1 MGNLVAVEIASLAGE
16 RSLAMTWNSGENIM
30 NNLLNIK
37 TPAEGIAQVRKAE
50 YNLSNHGIGN
60 LRLAYWNLTTEALYE
75 EATFRNEGAIVA
87 GGPFVAFTGKHTA
100 RSANDKF
107 IVRETDSEGNV
118 WWGQYNRPCAADKFE
133 VLYDR
138 MLGFLQGRDV
148 FVQDLYAG
156 ADENYRLPVRIV
168 TELAWHS
175 HFVRNMFI
183 LPGSLEEYKRFVP
196 EFTIMALP
204 SFKGMPMVDNTA
216 SETFICLSFEK
227 KLAIIGNTAY
237 AGEIKKS
244 VFTILNYLLP
254 LEGVLSMHC
263 SANVNPKDSND
274 VALFFGLSGTGKTTL
289 SADPTRRLIGD
300 DEHGWS
306 DDGVFNFEGGCYA
319 KVIGLS
325 ASAEPEIY
333 ATTHRFGT
341 VLENVPF
348 DPVTRYIDLDDDS
361 LTENT
366 RASYPLEFIDNA
378 VPEKKAGH
386 PKNVILLTCD
396 ASGVMPPI
404 ARLTPNQALYQFISG
419 YTSKVGGTEVGLGK
433 EPEITFSACF
443 GGPFMVHH
451 PYKYAELLKRKIER
465 YGVTCWLVNTGWVGG
480 PYGVGK
486 RISIRHTRALLN
498 AALSG
503 KLAKVEYYRDPVFG
517 FEVPKTCP
525 DVPESVLEPW
535 SSWPSREEY
544 DKKYKNLAQRFI
556 ENFGKFTEGTPR
568 EVVEAGPKV
577 K

>member
-1 MGNLVAVEIASLAGE
+1 
-16 RSLAMTWNSGENIM
+16 M

-37 TPAEGIAQVRKAE
+37 TPAEAIAQIRKAD

-75 EATFRNEGAIVA
+75 EAVFRGEGVVA
-87 GGPFVAFTGKHTA
+87 HGGPFVVNTGKHTA

-118 WWGQYNRPCAADKFE
+118 WWGQYNRPFAADKFE

-138 MLGFLQGRDV
+138 LLGFLQGRDV
-148 FVQDLYAG
+148 FVQDVYAG
-156 ADENYRLPVRIV
+156 ADEHYRLPVRIV

-175 HFVRNMFI
+175 MFVRNMFI
-183 LPGSLEEYKRFVP
+183 LPQSLEEYKRFVP
-196 EFTIMALP
+196 EFTIIAVPGFKAAP
-204 SFKGMPMVDNTA
+204 SVDNTV

-263 SANVNPKDSND
+263 SANVLPTDTND

-289 SADPTRRLIGD
+289 SADPNRRLIGD

-306 DDGVFNFEGGCYA
+306 DEGIFNFEGGCYA

-325 ASAEPEIY
+325 EAAEPQIY
-333 ATTHRFGT
+333 ATTRMFGT
-341 VLENVPF
+341 ILENVPF
-348 DPVTRYIDLDDDS
+348 DPVTRLIDLDDDS
-361 LTENT
+361 ITENT
-366 RASYPLEFIDNA
+366 RASYPLEYIANA

-386 PKNVILLTCD
+386 PKNIILLTCD

-419 YTSKVGGTEVGLGK
+419 YTSKIAGTEVGLGK

-451 PYKYAELLKRKIER
+451 PYRYAELLKRKIER
-465 YGVTCWLVNTGWVGG
+465 YGVKCWLVNTGWVGG

-498 AALSG
+498 AALTG
-503 KLAKVEYYRDPVFG
+503 KLDQVEYYQDPIFG
-517 FEVPKTCP
+517 FEVPTTCP
-525 DVPESVLEPW
+525 DVPDEVLKPW

-544 DKKYKNLAQRFI
+544 DKKYRQLAMRFI
-556 ENFGKFTEGTPR
+556 ENFKKFEEGTPR
-568 EVVEAGPKV
+568 EVIEAGPKV
-577 K
+577 

>member
-1 MGNLVAVEIASLAGE
+1 
-16 RSLAMTWNSGENIM
+16 M

-37 TPAEGIAQVRKAE
+37 TPAESVAQVRKAD
-50 YNLSNHGIGN
+50 YNLSNYGISN
-60 LRLAYWNLTTEALYE
+60 LRLAYWNLPTEALVE
-75 EATFRNEGAIVA
+75 EAVFRNEGAVVA
-87 GGPFVAFTGKHTA
+87 GGPFVANTGKHTA

-107 IVRETDSEGNV
+107 VVRHADSENNI
-118 WWGQYNRPCAADKFE
+118 WWGVYNRPFAGDKFE

-148 FVQDLYAG
+148 FVQDVYTG
-156 ADENYRLPVRIV
+156 ADENYRLPVRLV

-175 HFVRNMFI
+175 HFARNMFI

-196 EFTIMALP
+196 EFTILAMP
-204 SFKGMPMVDNTA
+204 SFKAAPAVDNTNT
-216 SETFICLSFEK
+216 ETFIVLSFEK
-227 KLAIIGNTAY
+227 KLAVIGNSAY
-237 AGEIKKS
+237 AGEMKKS

-254 LEGVLSMHC
+254 LEGVLPMHC
-263 SANVNPKDSND
+263 SANVNPLDSHD

-289 SADPTRRLIGD
+289 SADPNRRLIGD

-325 ASAEPEIY
+325 EAAEPQIY
-333 ATTHRFGT
+333 ATTKRFGT
-341 VLENVPF
+341 ILENVPY
-348 DPVTRYIDLDDDS
+348 DPVTRLIDLDDDT

-366 RASYPLEFIDNA
+366 RASYPLEFMDNA
-378 VPEKKAGH
+378 VPEKRAGH
-386 PKNVILLTCD
+386 PKNIILLTCD

-404 ARLTPNQALYQFISG
+404 AKLTPDQALYQFISG
-419 YTSKVGGTEVGLGK
+419 YTSKIAGTEVGLGR
-433 EPEITFSACF
+433 EPEITFSTCF

-451 PYKYAELLKRKIER
+451 PSKYAELLKLKIER

-498 AALSG
+498 AALG
-503 KLAKVEYYRDPVFG
+503 GGLAKVKYFKDPIFG

-525 DVPESVLEPW
+525 DVPDNVLEPW
-535 SSWPSREEY
+535 SSWPSRAEY
-544 DKKYKNLAQRFI
+544 DKKYKDLAMRFVQ
-556 ENFGKFTEGTPR
+556 NFAKFADGTPQS
-568 EVVEAGPKV
+568 VLKAGPKV
-577 K
+577 